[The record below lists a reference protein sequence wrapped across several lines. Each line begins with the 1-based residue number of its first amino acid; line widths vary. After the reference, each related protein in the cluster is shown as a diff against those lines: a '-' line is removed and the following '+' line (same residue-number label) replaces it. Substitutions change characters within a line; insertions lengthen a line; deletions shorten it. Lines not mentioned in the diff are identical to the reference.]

1 MPPDEMDVI
10 GPSTFVRETTNRMIV
25 PLACRADNVGMVRRS
40 SLLSRSGEV
49 ADCIDVVDLLK
60 ITWKSLKVC

>member
-49 ADCIDVVDLLK
+49 ADCIDGVDL
-60 ITWKSLKVC
+60 